1 MEWGA
6 VSTKLGVLH
15 ILIFRDSQFASLPHL
30 CNRVTSLF
38 RDAYDLFDIAKD
50 VGALELLIVKRLQ
63 NQIIDNDIM
72 EMRNDYFEKYVS
84 SMKINATEKYVA
96 LIKRVAGEE
105 PKREC

>member
-1 MEWGA
+1 
-6 VSTKLGVLH
+6 
-15 ILIFRDSQFASLPHL
+15 
-30 CNRVTSLF
+30 
-38 RDAYDLFDIAKD
+38 
-50 VGALELLIVKRLQ
+50 
-63 NQIIDNDIM
+63 M